1 MGAIM
6 LELALAPLHMG
17 ALHPVEKALVLL
29 VAFGPF
35 LVLFVVV
42 YVVRRR
48 DIAEEEA
55 ELSAEEGPAATAGP
69 STTVER
75 RADS

>member
-1 MGAIM
+1 M

-17 ALHPVEKALVLL
+17 VLHPVEKALVLL

-35 LVLFVVV
+35 LVLFAVV

-48 DIAEEEA
+48 DIAAEEA
-55 ELSAEEGPAATAGP
+55 ERGAAEGPAATAGP
-69 STTVER
+69 PSEAER
-75 RADS
+75 

>member
-1 MGAIM
+1 M
-6 LELALAPLHMG
+6 LELALTPLHMG

-35 LVLFVVV
+35 VVLFAVV

-48 DIAEEEA
+48 DIAEEVA
-55 ELSAEEGPAATAGP
+55 ERNAEEGPAATAGP
-69 STTVER
+69 SSTAER
-75 RADS
+75 

>member
-6 LELALAPLHMG
+6 LDLALTPLHLG
-17 ALHPVEKALVLL
+17 GLHPAEKALVLL

-35 LVLFVVV
+35 LVLFAVV

-48 DIAEEEA
+48 DIAQEEA
-55 ELSAEEGPAATAGP
+55 ERSAEEGPAATAGP
-69 STTVER
+69 STTAER
-75 RADS
+75 GG